1 VIVSDSAVAAG
12 IGVPVAGPRW
22 VVFTCDRRR
31 FAVPL
36 ERVREI
42 LTPQPFTRLPGCGP
56 EVCGLVGIRGR
67 VVTVFDLGIL
77 LVRRPAAAVED
88 HRILLVERGDRLVGA
103 AVDEVLAV
111 AHATTQPF
119 LPGEPGLGGL
129 ELRREDVVGA
139 GEIDGHPVVALDI
152 DTMLNR
158 VLA

>member
-12 IGVPVAGPRW
+12 LGASRSGPRW
-22 VVFTCDRRR
+22 VVFACNSRR
-31 FAVPL
+31 FVVPL

-42 LTPQPFTRLPGCGP
+42 LTPQPFTRLPGCGA

-77 LVRRPAAAVED
+77 LVSRPAAEVQD
-88 HRILLVERGDRLVGA
+88 HRILLIEHGARLVGA

-111 AHATTQPF
+111 AHTTTQPF
-119 LPGEPGLGGL
+119 IPGEPGLAGL
-129 ELRREDVVGA
+129 DLRREDVVGA
-139 GEIDGHPVVALDI
+139 GEIDGAPVVALDI
-152 DTMLNR
+152 DAIVER